1 MRGYPVRLP
10 LHDPDVM
17 PPNHRLL
24 RFIRTIHLYLGVFT
38 APMLLFFAVTGGLQT
53 FSLHETIRGSSY
65 IPPVWLATAAQLH
78 KKQNVVV
85 PPGKLRLVPA
95 PMAGSTPST
104 APRAVPRAG
113 VASQPKRNPLPMKV
127 FFALI
132 ALGLFSSVLSG
143 LYMAWRFSRRPG
155 LFGAVLAGGAV
166 APLLL
171 LLI

>member
-1 MRGYPVRLP
+1 
-10 LHDPDVM
+10 M

-24 RFIRTIHLYLGVFT
+24 RFLRTTHLYLGVFT

-53 FSLHETIRGSSY
+53 FSLHETIRDSSY
-65 IPPVWLATAAQLH
+65 VPPVWLATAAQWH

-85 PPGKLRLVPA
+85 PPAKLRLEPA
-95 PMAGSTPST
+95 LIANPPLST
-104 APRAVPRAG
+104 ASRAVTRAN

-132 ALGLFSSVLSG
+132 ALGLFTSVLSG

-155 LFGAVLAGGAV
+155 LFGAVLLGGAV
-166 APLLL
+166 SPLLL